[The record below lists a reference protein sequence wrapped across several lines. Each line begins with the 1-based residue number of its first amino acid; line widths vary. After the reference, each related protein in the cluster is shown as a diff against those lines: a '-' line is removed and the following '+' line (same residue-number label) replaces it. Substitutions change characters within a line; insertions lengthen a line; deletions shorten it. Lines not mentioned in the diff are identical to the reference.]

1 MYVIGG
7 ETLKIKTMLAME
19 LEDGTVINEQDSV
32 TIELN
37 NGDKISAVVSLI
49 EYDSVLLEIGDVL
62 EDWYFKDIKNII
74 KDF

>member
-1 MYVIGG
+1 M
-7 ETLKIKTMLAME
+7 KIKTMLAME

-49 EYDSVLLEIGDVL
+49 EYDSILLEIGDSL
-62 EDWYFKDIKNII
+62 EDWYFKDIKSIV

>member
-1 MYVIGG
+1 M
-7 ETLKIKTMLAME
+7 KIKTMLAME